1 MKTTLIHKYARMCA
15 CAMLT
20 LLLTACHTTS
30 RTAVDNRAGHTG
42 RWHDVY
48 MPVKVS
54 MSSPVSISLSG
65 RATMVNDSLIN
76 ISMRV
81 LGMEVAVMHCTA
93 DSVWL
98 ADKYHKYAFA
108 ESKQKVLGS
117 HDMPLSELQNIMLG
131 IDKDGR
137 NLLTFNNPANGSE
150 VRISFGDR
158 TVTPAGNAAGQIRVD
173 APLDKGHVDAALT
186 WNLRDADWNTY
197 RRVNFTPPGKG
208 YRYFTAADVLGM
220 LKAM

>member
-1 MKTTLIHKYARMCA
+1 MDESHIHKFARTCA

-20 LLLTACHTTS
+20 LLLAACHPTS
-30 RTAVDNRAGHTG
+30 KTAVDNRPDRTG

-48 MPVKVS
+48 MPVRVS
-54 MSSPVSISLSG
+54 LSSPANISLSG
-65 RATMVNDSLIN
+65 RATIVNDSLIN

-131 IDKDGR
+131 IDQNGR
-137 NLLTFNNPANGSE
+137 NSLVFNNPANGSE
-150 VRISFGDR
+150 VRITFGDR
-158 TVTPAGNAAGQIRVD
+158 TVTPAGNASGQISIY
-173 APLDKGHVDAALT
+173 APLDKGHVDAGVT

-197 RRVNFTPPGKG
+197 RRVSFTPPGKG